1 MTRGKAY
8 CIFVCPK
15 PTKTE
20 GMEDKFAVTNQV
32 QSLNESGV
40 LIMLKED
47 VNFMDLEKKHVWC
60 KIKSVWNLSFF
71 TFMTCVILR
80 ENNRTNIAST
90 Y

>member
-15 PTKTE
+15 PTQ

-32 QSLNESGV
+32 QSLNESVV

-47 VNFMDLEKKHVWC
+47 VNFMDLEKKYV
-60 KIKSVWNLSFF
+60 
-71 TFMTCVILR
+71 
-80 ENNRTNIAST
+80 
-90 Y
+90 

>member
-8 CIFVCPK
+8 CIFVRPK
-15 PTKTE
+15 PTQ

-47 VNFMDLEKKHVWC
+47 VNFMDLEKKHV
-60 KIKSVWNLSFF
+60 
-71 TFMTCVILR
+71 
-80 ENNRTNIAST
+80 
-90 Y
+90 

>member
-15 PTKTE
+15 PTKAE

-32 QSLNESGV
+32 QSLNESVV

-47 VNFMDLEKKHVWC
+47 VNFMDLEKKYV
-60 KIKSVWNLSFF
+60 
-71 TFMTCVILR
+71 
-80 ENNRTNIAST
+80 
-90 Y
+90 

>member
-47 VNFMDLEKKHVWC
+47 VNFMDLEKKHV
-60 KIKSVWNLSFF
+60 
-71 TFMTCVILR
+71 
-80 ENNRTNIAST
+80 
-90 Y
+90 

>member
-15 PTKTE
+15 PTQ

-40 LIMLKED
+40 LIMFKELD
-47 VNFMDLEKKHVWC
+47 VNFMDLEKKHV
-60 KIKSVWNLSFF
+60 
-71 TFMTCVILR
+71 
-80 ENNRTNIAST
+80 
-90 Y
+90 